1 MRMIAHDK
9 KDRPKTAADVA
20 DELAALERAQK

>member
-1 MRMIAHDK
+1 MIAHDK

-20 DELAALERAQK
+20 DELAALAHP